1 MSKKLIDIFSKYNG
15 FGIGKA
21 LFDMP
26 KPLKEMQKKFIG
38 IE

>member
-1 MSKKLIDIFSKYNG
+1 MSKKLFDTFTKYND